1 MAEYDDLGGLAAQE
15 NARQLVETMNLQPD
29 VLARYRKKFDAL
41 DLNKDGI
48 VTLSEF
54 ASVSKVFGYNL
65 SREEIL
71 DIFGR
76 RDLDES
82 GGITFDEFVV
92 AMRNRSGQYQ
102 NVNNVRAKFNMYD
115 RKKRGYIT
123 ADEAFPILQKELG
136 FDEAKTEAIV
146 DMYDKNRDYRLSLM
160 EFVEFQTKVEQLKQQ
175 IVAAFAQFDTNRD
188 GFVDVD
194 EAKAIMVPRG
204 CTEAQVE
211 ALVRKAD
218 RDRDGRLNYSEFAAF
233 WDIPIN

>member
-15 NARQLVETMNLQPD
+15 NARQLVDTMNLPPE

-48 VTLSEF
+48 VTLREF

-76 RDLDES
+76 KDLDES
-82 GGITFDEFVV
+82 GGISFDEFVV

-102 NVNNVRAKFNMYD
+102 GVNNVRAKFNLYD

-123 ADEAFPILQKELG
+123 ADDAFPILQKELG
-136 FDEAKTEAIV
+136 FDESKTEAMV

-218 RDRDGRLNYSEFAAF
+218 RDRDGRLNYSEFASF

>member
-1 MAEYDDLGGLAAQE
+1 MAEYDDLGALAAQE
-15 NARQLVETMNLQPD
+15 NARELVGSMNLPPE

-48 VTLSEF
+48 VTLREF

-115 RKKRGYIT
+115 RKKRGYVT
-123 ADEAFPILQKELG
+123 VDDAFPILEKELG
-136 FDEAKTEAIV
+136 FDERKTEVMV

-160 EFVEFQTKVEQLKQQ
+160 EFVEFQTRVEQLKQQ